1 MRIVGVSELTRYL
14 KDLMAEDYL
23 LQDVWVQ
30 GEISNYT
37 QAASGHRYFSL
48 KDGAASLRCALF
60 AGYRAGPIRNGMA
73 VFAHGR
79 ISLWEQRG
87 DLQFYVDDVRDAGVG
102 ALNLRF
108 EALKARLE
116 AEGLFAPERKRPLP
130 ERVQVVGVVTS
141 PQAAALRDILRTLRL
156 RCPLVEVI
164 LAPTLVQGDGAAE
177 QVAAAIDALN
187 AHGRAD
193 VIIVARGG
201 GSIEELW
208 AFNEEAVARA
218 IARSRLPIVT
228 GVGHETD
235 FTIADFVADQRA
247 STPTAAAMAVTPD
260 AAVWRAALLDLA
272 GRLDLAMA
280 ETLETQRDTLTQ
292 TARRLERASPTRQI
306 EDTRQRVDIATQALT
321 LRLGHLLALR
331 REALRADALRLH
343 ALSPLLTIARG
354 YAIVRREPEGAL
366 VSSVAQVASGD
377 GLSILLGDGRIAAVA
392 GPRLPDE
399 PDTSDTNATS
409 DSHGDIS
416 ALSTSIT
423 LSEKGRGLS
432 ATPER
437 KRESKRI

>member
-1 MRIVGVSELTRYL
+1 MRIVAVSELTRYL
-14 KDLMAEDYL
+14 KDLIAEDYF

-48 KDGAASLRCALF
+48 KDGAATLRCALF
-60 AGYRAGPIRNGMA
+60 AGYRTGQIRNGMA

-79 ISLWEQRG
+79 IGIWEQRG
-87 DLQFYVDDVRDAGVG
+87 DLQFYVDDVRDAGIG
-102 ALNLRF
+102 ELSLRF

-130 ERVQVVGVVTS
+130 DRVQVVGVVTS

-193 VIIVARGG
+193 VIVVARGG

-208 AFNEEAVARA
+208 AFNEEVVARA
-218 IARSRLPIVT
+218 IARSRIPVVT

-235 FTIADFVADQRA
+235 FTIADFVADLRA

-260 AAVWRAALLDLA
+260 VTVWREAIGDFAS
-272 GRLDLAMA
+272 RLDLAMA
-280 ETLETQRDTLTQ
+280 ETLETQRDTLAHIT
-292 TARRLERASPTRQI
+292 RRLGRASPQRQI
-306 EDTRQRVDIATQALT
+306 EDTRQRVDVVTQTLT
-321 LRLGHLLALR
+321 MRLDHLLAMR
-331 REALRADALRLH
+331 REALRAHALRLH

-354 YAIVRREPEGAL
+354 YAIVRREPEGTI
-366 VSSVAQVASGD
+366 VSSVAQVSAGD
-377 GLSILLGDGRIAAVA
+377 GLSIMLEDGRIAAVA

-399 PDTSDTNATS
+399 PDMTSQTEQRADADTSVVAA
-409 DSHGDIS
+409 H
-416 ALSTSIT
+416 
-423 LSEKGRGLS
+423 ERGREGTQ
-432 ATPER
+432 A
-437 KRESKRI
+437 